1 VSQQTSFDPFTMWK
15 SFYDKT
21 ESNWNELINEN
32 LQKEAFSEWM
42 GQSLNTY
49 LIYQEFIQKTT
60 ENYLKQVN
68 MPTRTEVS
76 NLATLIINLED
87 KVDQLD
93 QKAEQGL
100 FDQQAVADN
109 AEISKLKNEI
119 TKLDRKIDKILKMLQ
134 QNEEAAVAV
143 QDAPAAVRV
152 ASAEEKK

>member
-1 VSQQTSFDPFTMWK
+1 MSQQTSFDPFTMWK